1 MAEEKKYTLWNGND
15 WATNHIWSEDKLRLA
30 DLSNDAQ
37 ILTDFITGNPDGEK
51 QRAAKNFEHMMGIS
65 GYSPKEVVFNTATN
79 VAPDVVSGALFSGLK
94 ALYKGGKATRKGIR
108 SIVDKA
114 KNNAIKKNTFKT
126 NKSILEALEQGRKVD
141 KKFFQ
146 NNEAIK
152 NLNETLGDEG
162 AYDMIKH
169 SVTSNIEN
177 TAPDDTNK
185 IIKYNLGLRGKND
198 YADVLLEPFLK
209 EDDYLKNIT
218 HDNAKF
224 LLGNAGERT
233 IGAKGLDNTIEA
245 TDDIM
250 KNSDQTKR
258 FQDVVRANNDAFDR
272 NSERIK
278 KAYDAGKINYYKKWE
293 LDQLNKLNYYN
304 ASSSIINDTLVK
316 ESVIK
321 NPIKLFGKIPL
332 GKEKVKTTYI
342 NDFDMVR
349 PFGQMPEKSK
359 AKDFWKYIKYIEGGL
374 IDIGKAIKKPAIY
387 ETLKSVGKAVRT
399 GASKTA
405 DNIIL
410 PTLADI
416 VHADMDNPNRYNEA
430 DIMDTWE
437 LVKRDNE
444 AGLLKDRG
452 GKPLVIPENPSVR
465 EIIDFIKRR
474 TPEADKKRWYEEIQ
488 NNRLNRFK
496 KDLMSPEFISYYG
509 IDKMSDKE
517 LMDFLSENMDDEVIE
532 VLKNDYNLFVK
543 KPKEE
548 K

>member
-1 MAEEKKYTLWNGND
+1 MAEEKKYTFWNGND
-15 WATNHIWSEDKLRLA
+15 WATNHILSEDPIRA
-30 DLSNDAQ
+30 IDLSNGAQ
-37 ILTDFITGNPDGEK
+37 ILYDIITGNPDGEK

-65 GYSPKEVVFNTATN
+65 GYSPKEAAFNTATN
-79 VAPDVVSGALFSGLK
+79 VAPDVVFGGLLK
-94 ALYKGGKATRKGIR
+94 LIGKGVKSTGKGII
-108 SIVDKA
+108 SVVDKV
-114 KNNAIKKNTFKT
+114 KNNAIKKNTSKT
-126 NKSILEALEQGRKVD
+126 NKSILEALEQGGKVD

-152 NLNETLGDEG
+152 NINETLGDKG
-162 AYDMIKH
+162 GYDMIKDN
-169 SVTSNIEN
+169 VKATMKD
-177 TAPDDTNK
+177 TAPDNT

-224 LLGNAGERT
+224 LLGNAGERLDDT
-233 IGAKGLDNTIEA
+233 KGLNA
-245 TDDIM
+245 TVDVIDDIM
-250 KNSDQTKR
+250 KDSDQTKK
-258 FQDVVRANNDAFDR
+258 FQDVVRTNNDAFAR
-272 NSERIK
+272 NSKRVED
-278 KAYDAGKINYYKKWE
+278 AYKSGKINLHKKWE

-304 ASSSIINDTLVK
+304 ASSRIINDTLIK

-349 PFGQMPEKSK
+349 PFRHMPKGSK
-359 AKDFWKYIKYIEGGL
+359 AKNFWAYLDLVKEVGKAAKKPIKYEVFKS
-374 IDIGKAIKKPAIY
+374 IGKAA
-387 ETLKSVGKAVRT
+387 RT
-399 GASKTA
+399 GLSKTA

-410 PTLADI
+410 PILADI

-437 LVKRDNE
+437 LVKRDND

-452 GKPLVIPENPSVR
+452 GKPLVIPENPTVR

-496 KDLMSPEFISYYG
+496 NDLMSPEFISYYG
-509 IDKMSDKE
+509 IDKMSNKE
-517 LMDFLSENMDDEVIE
+517 LMDFLSDNMDDEVIDI
-532 VLKNDYNLFVK
+532 LKNKYNLFVK
-543 KPKEE
+543 PSEE

>member
-1 MAEEKKYTLWNGND
+1 MAEEKKYTFWNGND
-15 WATNHIWSEDKLRLA
+15 WATNHVLSEDPLRA
-30 DLSNDAQ
+30 IDLSNDTQ
-37 ILTDFITGNPDGEK
+37 LLSDFIAGNPDGEK

-65 GYSPKEVVFNTATN
+65 GYSPKEAVFNTATN
-79 VAPDVVSGALFSGLK
+79 VAPDVVFGGLLK
-94 ALYKGGKATRKGIR
+94 LLVKGGKATGKGVR

-114 KNNAIKKNTFKT
+114 KNNAIKKNTSKT
-126 NKSILEALEQGRKVD
+126 SKSILEVLEQGGKVD

-152 NLNETLGDEG
+152 NINKTLGDESG
-162 AYDMIKH
+162 YNMIKD
-169 SVTSNIEN
+169 SVIANMGD
-177 TAPDDTNK
+177 TAPDDK

-224 LLGNAGERT
+224 LLGNAGERLDDT
-233 IGAKGLDNTIEA
+233 KGLTDTIDVI
-245 TDDIM
+245 DDIM
-250 KNSDQTKR
+250 ENSDQTKT
-258 FQDVVRANNDAFDR
+258 FQDVVRANNDAFAR
-272 NSERIK
+272 NSKRVED
-278 KAYDAGKINYYKKWE
+278 AYKSGKIGFHKKWE

-304 ASSSIINDTLVK
+304 ASSRIINDTLIK

-349 PFGQMPEKSK
+349 PFRHMPKGSK
-359 AKDFWKYIKYIEGGL
+359 AKDFWAYLDLAKEV
-374 IDIGKAIKKPAIY
+374 GKAAKKPAKY
-387 ETLKSVGKAVRT
+387 EVLKSVGKLART
-399 GASKTA
+399 GISKAA

-437 LVKRDNE
+437 LVKRDND

-452 GKPLVIPENPSVR
+452 GKPLVIPENPTIR

-488 NNRLNRFK
+488 NNRLKEFLDPQFM
-496 KDLMSPEFISYYG
+496 KDYG
-509 IDKMSDKE
+509 LDKMSAKE
-517 LMDFLSENMDDEVIE
+517 IMDFLSTSPLVDDEDREI
-532 VLKNDYNLFVK
+532 LKDYGIFIT
-543 KPKEE
+543 KPKKEE

>member
-1 MAEEKKYTLWNGND
+1 MAEEKKYTFWNGND
-15 WATNHIWSEDKLRLA
+15 WATNHILSEDPLRA
-30 DLSNDAQ
+30 IDLSNDTQ
-37 ILTDFITGNPDGEK
+37 ILSDFITGNPDGEK

-65 GYSPKEVVFNTATN
+65 GYSPKEVAFNTATN
-79 VAPDVVSGALFSGLK
+79 VAPDLVLGGLLK
-94 ALYKGGKATRKGIR
+94 LLIKGGKSTRKGIR

-114 KNNAIKKNTFKT
+114 KNNAIKKNTSKA
-126 NKSILEALEQGRKVD
+126 NKSILEALEQGGKVD
-141 KKFFQ
+141 KKYFQ

-152 NLNETLGDEG
+152 NINKTLGDESG
-162 AYDMIKH
+162 YNMIKD
-169 SVTSNIEN
+169 SVIANMED
-177 TAPDDTNK
+177 TAPDDT

-224 LLGNAGERT
+224 LLGNAGERLDDT
-233 IGAKGLDNTIEA
+233 KGLIDTIEA

-250 KNSDQTKR
+250 KNSDQTKT
-258 FQDVVRANNDAFDR
+258 FQDVVRANNDAFAR
-272 NSERIK
+272 NSKRVED
-278 KAYDAGKINYYKKWE
+278 AYKSGKIGLHKKWE

-304 ASSSIINDTLVK
+304 ASSRIINDTLIK

-349 PFGQMPEKSK
+349 PFRHMPKGSK
-359 AKDFWKYIKYIEGGL
+359 AKDFWAYLDLAKEVV
-374 IDIGKAIKKPAIY
+374 KAAKKPTIY
-387 ETLKSVGKAVRT
+387 EAIKSVGKAART
-399 GASKTA
+399 GISKTT

-437 LVKRDNE
+437 LVKRDND

-496 KDLMSPEFISYYG
+496 NDLMSPEFISYYG

-517 LMDFLSENMDDEVIE
+517 LMDFLSDNMDDEVLDI
-532 VLKNDYNLFVK
+532 LKNNYNLFLK
-543 KPKEE
+543 KPSEE

>member
-30 DLSNDAQ
+30 DPSNDVQ

-65 GYSPKEVVFNTATN
+65 GYSPKEVAFNTLTN
-79 VAPDVVSGALFSGLK
+79 VTPDVVSGALFSGLK
-94 ALYKGGKATRKGIR
+94 ALYKGGKVTKKGIG
-108 SIVDKA
+108 SVVDKI
-114 KNNAIKKNTFKT
+114 KNNAIKKNTSKT
-126 NKSILEALEQGRKVD
+126 NKSILEALEQGGKVD
-141 KKFFQ
+141 KKYFQ

-152 NLNETLGDEG
+152 NLNKTLGDEG

-169 SVTSNIEN
+169 RVADEIEN
-177 TAPDDTNK
+177 IAPDDTNK
-185 IIKYNLGLRGKND
+185 IIKNNLGLRGKND

-209 EDDYLKNIT
+209 EDDYLENIT

-224 LLGNAGERT
+224 LLGNAGERFSD
-233 IGAKGLDNTIEA
+233 IKGLNNTIKV

-250 KNSDQTKR
+250 KNSDQTKI
-258 FQDVVRANNDAFDR
+258 FQDVVRTNNDAFAR

-342 NDFDMVR
+342 NDFGMVR
-349 PFGQMPEKSK
+349 PFDQMPEKSK
-359 AKDFWKYIKYIEGGL
+359 AKDFWKYIEGGL
-374 IDIGKAIKKPAIY
+374 IDTGKAIKKPAVY
-387 ETLKSVGKAVRT
+387 EAIKSVGKLART
-399 GASKTA
+399 GLSKTA

-452 GKPLVIPENPSVR
+452 GKPLVIPENPTIR

-488 NNRLNRFK
+488 NNRLKEVLDPQFI
-496 KDLMSPEFISYYG
+496 KDYG
-509 IDKMSDKE
+509 LDKMSAKE
-517 LMDFLSENMDDEVIE
+517 IIDFLSTSPLVDDEDRE
-532 VLKNDYNLFVK
+532 VLKDYGIFITK
-543 KPKEE
+543 SKKEE

>member
-30 DLSNDAQ
+30 DLSNDTQ
-37 ILTDFITGNPDGEK
+37 ILTDFINGNPDGEK

-79 VAPDVVSGALFSGLK
+79 VAPDLVLGGLGK
-94 ALYKGGKATRKGIR
+94 LLIKGGKATGKGVV
-108 SIVDKA
+108 SVVDKI
-114 KNNAIKKNTFKT
+114 KNNAIKKNTSKT
-126 NKSILEALEQGRKVD
+126 NKSILEALEQGGKVD

-152 NLNETLGDEG
+152 NLNETLGDKG
-162 AYDMIKH
+162 GYDIIKDRVI
-169 SVTSNIEN
+169 STMED
-177 TAPDDTNK
+177 TAPDDK

-209 EDDYLKNIT
+209 EDDYLENIT

-224 LLGNAGERT
+224 LLGNAGERLSD
-233 IGAKGLDNTIEA
+233 AKGLNNTIEI

-250 KNSDQTKR
+250 KNSDQTKI
-258 FQDVVRANNDAFDR
+258 FQDVVRANNDAFAR
-272 NSERIK
+272 NSKRVED
-278 KAYDAGKINYYKKWE
+278 AYKSGKIGLHKKWE

-304 ASSSIINDTLVK
+304 ASSRIINDTLIK
-316 ESVIK
+316 ESIVK

-332 GKEKVKTTYI
+332 GKEKEKITYI

-349 PFGQMPEKSK
+349 PFRHMPKGSK
-359 AKDFWKYIKYIEGGL
+359 AKDFWAYLDLAKEV
-374 IDIGKAIKKPAIY
+374 GKAAKKPTKY
-387 ETLKSVGKAVRT
+387 ETLKSVGKLVRE

-437 LVKRDNE
+437 LVKRDND

-517 LMDFLSENMDDEVIE
+517 LMDFLSENMDDEVLE

>member
-1 MAEEKKYTLWNGND
+1 MSEEKKYTFWNGND
-15 WATNHIWSEDKLRLA
+15 WATNNILSEDPIRLT

-37 ILTDFITGNPDGEK
+37 ILTDLITGNPDGEK

-65 GYSPKEVVFNTATN
+65 GYTPKEAVFNTATN
-79 VAPDVVSGALFSGLK
+79 VAPDIVLGGLLK
-94 ALYKGGKATRKGIR
+94 IIGKGGKATGKGIR
-108 SIVDKA
+108 SVIDKV
-114 KNNAIKKNTFKT
+114 KTNAVKKNTYKT
-126 NKSILEALEQGRKVD
+126 NKSILEALEQGGKVD
-141 KKFFQ
+141 KKFLQ

-152 NLNETLGDEG
+152 NFNETLGDEG
-162 AYDMIKH
+162 GYNMIKH
-169 SVTSNIEN
+169 RLVMANEY
-177 TAPDDTNK
+177 TAPDDT

-224 LLGNAGERT
+224 LLGNAGERLSDD
-233 IGAKGLDNTIEA
+233 KGLDNTIDVI
-245 TDDIM
+245 DDIM
-250 KNSDQTKR
+250 KDSDQTKT
-258 FQDVVRANNDAFDR
+258 FQDVVRTNNDAFAR
-272 NSERIK
+272 NSKRVED
-278 KAYDAGKINYYKKWE
+278 AYKSGKIDFYKKWE
-293 LDQLNKLNYYN
+293 LDQLNKVNYYN
-304 ASSSIINDTLVK
+304 ASSRIINDTLIK

-349 PFGQMPEKSK
+349 PFRHMPKGSK
-359 AKDFWKYIKYIEGGL
+359 AKDFWAYLDLAKEV
-374 IDIGKAIKKPAIY
+374 GKAAKKPTFY
-387 ETLKSVGKAVRT
+387 EALKSVGKAART
-399 GASKTA
+399 GISKTT

-437 LVKRDNE
+437 LVKRDND

-488 NNRLNRFK
+488 SNRLNRFK
-496 KDLMSPEFISYYG
+496 NDLMSPEFIKYYG
-509 IDKMSDKE
+509 IDKMSNKE
-517 LMDFLSENMDDEVIE
+517 LMDFLSDNMDDEVIDI
-532 VLKNDYNLFVK
+532 LKNNYNLFVK
-543 KPKEE
+543 PSEE

>member
-30 DLSNDAQ
+30 DPSNDVQ
-37 ILTDFITGNPDGEK
+37 ILTDFINGNPDGEK

-65 GYSPKEVVFNTATN
+65 GYSPKEVAFNTLTN
-79 VAPDVVSGALFSGLK
+79 VTPDIAFGGLLK
-94 ALYKGGKATRKGIR
+94 LIWKGGKATGKGIR
-108 SIVDKA
+108 SVVDKV
-114 KNNAIKKNTFKT
+114 KNNAVKKNTSKT
-126 NKSILEALEQGRKVD
+126 NKSILEALEQGGKVD
-141 KKFFQ
+141 KKYFQ

-152 NLNETLGDEG
+152 NINETLGDEG
-162 AYDMIKH
+162 AYNMIKDRVI
-169 SVTSNIEN
+169 STMED

-209 EDDYLKNIT
+209 EDDYLENIT

-224 LLGNAGERT
+224 LLGNAGERS
-233 IGAKGLDNTIEA
+233 IGAKGLNNTIKV

-250 KNSDQTKR
+250 KNSDQTKI
-258 FQDVVRANNDAFDR
+258 FQDVVRANNDAFAR
-272 NSERIK
+272 NSKRIEDVYK
-278 KAYDAGKINYYKKWE
+278 SGKIGLRKKWE

-304 ASSSIINDTLVK
+304 ASSSIINDTLIK

-332 GKEKVKTTYI
+332 RKEKVKTTYI
-342 NDFDMVR
+342 NDFGMVR
-349 PFGQMPEKSK
+349 PFKHMPKGSK
-359 AKDFWKYIKYIEGGL
+359 AKDFWAYLDLVKEV
-374 IDIGKAIKKPAIY
+374 GKAAKKPAIY
-387 ETLKSVGKAVRT
+387 ETIKSVGKAART
-399 GASKTA
+399 GISKTA

-452 GKPLVIPENPSVR
+452 GKPLVIPENPTTR

-488 NNRLNRFK
+488 NNRLKEVLDPQFI
-496 KDLMSPEFISYYG
+496 KDYG
-509 IDKMSDKE
+509 LDKMSAKE
-517 LMDFLSENMDDEVIE
+517 IIDFLSTSPLVDDEDRE
-532 VLKNDYNLFVK
+532 VLKDYGIFIAK
-543 KPKEE
+543 SKKEE

>member
-1 MAEEKKYTLWNGND
+1 MAEEKKYTFWNGND
-15 WATNHIWSEDKLRLA
+15 WATNHILSEDPLRA
-30 DLSNDAQ
+30 IDLSNDTQ
-37 ILTDFITGNPDGEK
+37 ILSDFITGNPDGEK

-65 GYSPKEVVFNTATN
+65 GYSPKEVAFNTATN
-79 VAPDVVSGALFSGLK
+79 VAPDVVFGGLLK
-94 ALYKGGKATRKGIR
+94 LLIKGGKSTGKGIR

-114 KNNAIKKNTFKT
+114 KNNAIKKKTFKT
-126 NKSILEALEQGRKVD
+126 KKSILEALEQGEKVD
-141 KKFFQ
+141 KKYFQ

-152 NLNETLGDEG
+152 NINKTLGDEG
-162 AYDMIKH
+162 GYNMIKD
-169 SVTSNIEN
+169 SVKADIEN
-177 TAPDDTNK
+177 IAPDNTNK

-224 LLGNAGERT
+224 LLGNAGERFDDT
-233 IGAKGLDNTIEA
+233 KGLSDTIDVI
-245 TDDIM
+245 DDIM
-250 KNSDQTKR
+250 KDSDQTKT
-258 FQDVVRANNDAFDR
+258 FQDVVRANNDAFAR
-272 NSERIK
+272 NSKRVED
-278 KAYDAGKINYYKKWE
+278 AYKSGKISIRKKWE

-304 ASSSIINDTLVK
+304 ASSRIINDTLIK

-349 PFGQMPEKSK
+349 PFRHMPNGSK
-359 AKDFWKYIKYIEGGL
+359 AKNFWAYLDLAKEVVKAAKKPTVYEAIKS
-374 IDIGKAIKKPAIY
+374 IGKAA
-387 ETLKSVGKAVRT
+387 RT
-399 GASKTA
+399 GISKTT

-437 LVKRDNE
+437 LVKRDND

-488 NNRLNRFK
+488 NNRLKEVLDPQFM
-496 KDLMSPEFISYYG
+496 KDYG
-509 IDKMSDKE
+509 LDKMSAKE
-517 LMDFLSENMDDEVIE
+517 IMDFLSTSPLVDDEDREI
-532 VLKNDYNLFVK
+532 LKDHGIFIT
-543 KPKEE
+543 KPKKEE

>member
-1 MAEEKKYTLWNGND
+1 MAEEKKYTFWNGND
-15 WATNHIWSEDKLRLA
+15 WATNHILSEDPIRA
-30 DLSNDAQ
+30 IDLSNDAQ
-37 ILTDFITGNPDGEK
+37 VLSDIIAGNPDGEK

-65 GYSPKEVVFNTATN
+65 GYSPKEVAFNTATN
-79 VAPDVVSGALFSGLK
+79 VAPDLVFGGLLK
-94 ALYKGGKATRKGIR
+94 IIGKGGKATKKGIG
-108 SIVDKA
+108 SIIDKA
-114 KNNAIKKNTFKT
+114 KNNAIKKNTYKT
-126 NKSILEALEQGRKVD
+126 NKSILEALEQGGKVD

-152 NLNETLGDEG
+152 NINETLGDKSG
-162 AYDMIKH
+162 YDMIKDN
-169 SVTSNIEN
+169 VMATMED
-177 TAPDDTNK
+177 TAPDNT

-224 LLGNAGERT
+224 LLGNAGERFSDT
-233 IGAKGLDNTIEA
+233 KGLNA
-245 TDDIM
+245 TVDVIDDIM
-250 KNSDQTKR
+250 ENSDQTKR
-258 FQDVVRANNDAFDR
+258 FQDVVRTNNDAFAR
-272 NSERIK
+272 NSKRVED
-278 KAYDAGKINYYKKWE
+278 AYKSGKIDIRKKWE

-304 ASSSIINDTLVK
+304 ASSRIINDTLIK
-316 ESVIK
+316 ESVVK

-342 NDFDMVR
+342 NDFNMVR
-349 PFGQMPEKSK
+349 PFKHMPKGSK
-359 AKDFWKYIKYIEGGL
+359 AKDFWAYLDLVKEV
-374 IDIGKAIKKPAIY
+374 GKAIKKPAIY
-387 ETLKSVGKAVRT
+387 ETIKSIGKAART
-399 GASKTA
+399 GLSKTA
-405 DNIIL
+405 DNVIL

-437 LVKRDNE
+437 LVKRDND

-517 LMDFLSENMDDEVIE
+517 LMDFLSENMDDEVLE

>member
-1 MAEEKKYTLWNGND
+1 MAEEKKYTFWNGND
-15 WATNHIWSEDKLRLA
+15 WATNHILSEDPLRA
-30 DLSNDAQ
+30 IDLSNDTQ
-37 ILTDFITGNPDGEK
+37 ILSDFITGNPDGEK

-65 GYSPKEVVFNTATN
+65 GYSPKEVAFNTATN
-79 VAPDVVSGALFSGLK
+79 VAPDVVFGGLLK
-94 ALYKGGKATRKGIR
+94 LLIKGGKSTGKGIR

-114 KNNAIKKNTFKT
+114 KNNAIKKKTFKT
-126 NKSILEALEQGRKVD
+126 KKSILEALEQGEKVD
-141 KKFFQ
+141 KKYFQ

-152 NLNETLGDEG
+152 NINKTLGDEG
-162 AYDMIKH
+162 GYNMIKD
-169 SVTSNIEN
+169 SVKADIEN
-177 TAPDDTNK
+177 IAPDNTNK

-224 LLGNAGERT
+224 LLGNAGERLDET
-233 IGAKGLDNTIEA
+233 KGLSDTIDVI
-245 TDDIM
+245 DDIM
-250 KNSDQTKR
+250 KDSDQTKI
-258 FQDVVRANNDAFDR
+258 FQDVVRANNDAFAR
-272 NSERIK
+272 NSKRVED
-278 KAYDAGKINYYKKWE
+278 AYKSGKISIRKKWE
-293 LDQLNKLNYYN
+293 LDQLNKINYYN
-304 ASSSIINDTLVK
+304 SSSRIINDTLIK

-349 PFGQMPEKSK
+349 PFRHMPNGSK
-359 AKDFWKYIKYIEGGL
+359 AKNFWAYLDLAKEVVKAAKKPTVYEAIKS
-374 IDIGKAIKKPAIY
+374 IGKAA
-387 ETLKSVGKAVRT
+387 RT
-399 GASKTA
+399 GISKTT

-437 LVKRDNE
+437 LVKRDND

-488 NNRLNRFK
+488 NNRLKEVLDPQFM
-496 KDLMSPEFISYYG
+496 KDYG
-509 IDKMSDKE
+509 LDKMSAKE
-517 LMDFLSENMDDEVIE
+517 IMDFLSTSPLVDDEDREI
-532 VLKNDYNLFVK
+532 LKDHGIFIT
-543 KPKEE
+543 KPKKEE

>member
-1 MAEEKKYTLWNGND
+1 MAEEKKYTFWNGND
-15 WATNHIWSEDKLRLA
+15 WATNHVLSEDPLRA
-30 DLSNDAQ
+30 IDLSNDTQ
-37 ILTDFITGNPDGEK
+37 ILSDFITGNPDGEK

-79 VAPDVVSGALFSGLK
+79 VAPDLVLGGLGK
-94 ALYKGGKATRKGIR
+94 LLIKGGKSTRKGIR
-108 SIVDKA
+108 SVIDKV
-114 KNNAIKKNTFKT
+114 KNNAIKKKTSKT
-126 NKSILEALEQGRKVD
+126 NKSILEALEQGGKVD
-141 KKFFQ
+141 KKYFQ

-152 NLNETLGDEG
+152 NINKTLGDEG
-162 AYDMIKH
+162 GYNMIKD
-169 SVTSNIEN
+169 SVITKLGD
-177 TAPDDTNK
+177 TAEDDT

-224 LLGNAGERT
+224 LLGNAGERLDDT
-233 IGAKGLDNTIEA
+233 KGLKA
-245 TDDIM
+245 TVDAIDDIM
-250 KNSDQTKR
+250 ENSDQTKT
-258 FQDVVRANNDAFDR
+258 FQDVVRANNDAFAR
-272 NSERIK
+272 NSKRVED
-278 KAYDAGKINYYKKWE
+278 AYKSGKIDLRKKWE
-293 LDQLNKLNYYN
+293 LGQLNKLNYYN
-304 ASSSIINDTLVK
+304 ASSRIINDTLIK

-349 PFGQMPEKSK
+349 PFRHMPKGSK
-359 AKDFWKYIKYIEGGL
+359 AKDFWAYLDLVKEV
-374 IDIGKAIKKPAIY
+374 GKAAKKPTIY
-387 ETLKSVGKAVRT
+387 EAIKSIGKAVRT

-437 LVKRDNE
+437 LVKRDND

-496 KDLMSPEFISYYG
+496 NDLMSPEFISYYG

-517 LMDFLSENMDDEVIE
+517 LMDFLSDNMDDEVLDI
-532 VLKNDYNLFVK
+532 LKNNYNLFLK
-543 KPKEE
+543 KPSEE

>member
-1 MAEEKKYTLWNGND
+1 MAEEKKYTFWNGND
-15 WATNHIWSEDKLRLA
+15 WATNHILSEDPIRA
-30 DLSNDAQ
+30 IDLSNDTQ
-37 ILTDFITGNPDGEK
+37 LLTDLIAGNPDGEK

-65 GYSPKEVVFNTATN
+65 GYTPKEAVFNTATN
-79 VAPDVVSGALFSGLK
+79 VAPDLAFGGLLK
-94 ALYKGGKATRKGIR
+94 LIGKGGKATGKGIR
-108 SIVDKA
+108 SVVDKI
-114 KNNAIKKNTFKT
+114 KNNAIKKNTSKT
-126 NKSILEALEQGRKVD
+126 NKSILEAFEQGKKVD

-152 NLNETLGDEG
+152 NINETLGDEG
-162 AYDMIKH
+162 GYNMIKD
-169 SVTSNIEN
+169 SVISNMED
-177 TAPDDTNK
+177 TAPDNT
-185 IIKYNLGLRGKND
+185 IIKYNLGIRGKND

-224 LLGNAGERT
+224 LLGNAGERADGT
-233 IGAKGLDNTIEA
+233 KGLIDTVEVI
-245 TDDIM
+245 DDIM
-250 KNSDQTKR
+250 ENSDQTKR
-258 FQDVVRANNDAFDR
+258 FQDVIRTNNDAFAR
-272 NSERIK
+272 NSKRVED
-278 KAYDAGKINYYKKWE
+278 AYKSGKIDLHKKWE

-304 ASSSIINDTLVK
+304 ASSRIINDTLIK
-316 ESVIK
+316 ESEIK
-321 NPIKLFGKIPL
+321 EPFKLFGKIPL

-349 PFGQMPEKSK
+349 PFRHMPKGSK
-359 AKDFWKYIKYIEGGL
+359 AKDFWAYLDLAKEVGKVAKKPTKYEILKS
-374 IDIGKAIKKPAIY
+374 IGKAA
-387 ETLKSVGKAVRT
+387 RT
-399 GASKTA
+399 GLSKTA

-437 LVKRDNE
+437 LVKRDND

-452 GKPLVIPENPSVR
+452 GKPLVIPENPTTR

-488 NNRLNRFK
+488 NNRLKEVLDPQFM
-496 KDLMSPEFISYYG
+496 KDYG
-509 IDKMSDKE
+509 LDKMSAKE
-517 LMDFLSENMDDEVIE
+517 IMDFLSTSPLVDDEDRE
-532 VLKNDYNLFVK
+532 VLKDHGLFITK
-543 KPKEE
+543 SKKEE

>member
-1 MAEEKKYTLWNGND
+1 MSEEKKYTFWNGND
-15 WATNHIWSEDKLRLA
+15 WATNNILSEDPIRLT

-37 ILTDFITGNPDGEK
+37 ILTDLITGNPDGEK

-65 GYSPKEVVFNTATN
+65 GYTPKEAVFNTATN
-79 VAPDVVSGALFSGLK
+79 VAPDIVLGGLLK
-94 ALYKGGKATRKGIR
+94 IIGKGGKATGKGIR
-108 SIVDKA
+108 SVIDKV
-114 KNNAIKKNTFKT
+114 KTNAVKKNTYKT
-126 NKSILEALEQGRKVD
+126 NKSILEALEQGGKVD
-141 KKFFQ
+141 KKFLQ

-152 NLNETLGDEG
+152 NINKTLGDEG
-162 AYDMIKH
+162 GYNMIKD
-169 SVTSNIEN
+169 SLRVNVEDI
-177 TAPDDTNK
+177 APDNT
-185 IIKYNLGLRGKND
+185 IIKHNRGLRGKND

-224 LLGNAGERT
+224 LLGNAGERLSDD
-233 IGAKGLDNTIEA
+233 KGLDNTIDVI
-245 TDDIM
+245 DDIM
-250 KNSDQTKR
+250 KDSDQTKT
-258 FQDVVRANNDAFDR
+258 FQDVVRTNNDAFAR
-272 NSERIK
+272 NSKRVED
-278 KAYDAGKINYYKKWE
+278 AYKSGKIDFYKKWE
-293 LDQLNKLNYYN
+293 LDQLNKVNYYN
-304 ASSSIINDTLVK
+304 ASSRIINDTLIK

-349 PFGQMPEKSK
+349 PFRHMPKGSK
-359 AKDFWKYIKYIEGGL
+359 AKDFWAYLDLAKEV
-374 IDIGKAIKKPAIY
+374 GKAAKKPTFY
-387 ETLKSVGKAVRT
+387 EALKSVGKAART
-399 GASKTA
+399 GISKTT

-437 LVKRDNE
+437 LVKRDND

-488 NNRLNRFK
+488 SNRLNRFK
-496 KDLMSPEFISYYG
+496 NDLMSPEFIKYYG
-509 IDKMSDKE
+509 IDKMSNKE
-517 LMDFLSENMDDEVIE
+517 LMDFLSDNMDDEVIDI
-532 VLKNDYNLFVK
+532 LKNNYNLFVK
-543 KPKEE
+543 PSEE

>member
-1 MAEEKKYTLWNGND
+1 MSEEKKYTFWNGND
-15 WATNHIWSEDKLRLA
+15 WATNNILSEDPIRLT

-37 ILTDFITGNPDGEK
+37 ILTDLITGNPDGEK

-65 GYSPKEVVFNTATN
+65 GYTPKEAVFNTATN
-79 VAPDVVSGALFSGLK
+79 VAPDIVLGGLLK
-94 ALYKGGKATRKGIR
+94 IIGKGGKATGKGIR
-108 SIVDKA
+108 SVIDKV
-114 KNNAIKKNTFKT
+114 KTNAVKKNTSKT
-126 NKSILEALEQGRKVD
+126 NKSILEALEQGGKVD
-141 KKFFQ
+141 KKFLQ

-152 NLNETLGDEG
+152 NFNKTLGDEG
-162 AYDMIKH
+162 GYNMIKH
-169 SVTSNIEN
+169 RLVMVNEN
-177 TAPDDTNK
+177 TAPDNT

-224 LLGNAGERT
+224 LLGNAGERLSDD
-233 IGAKGLDNTIEA
+233 KGLDNTIDVI
-245 TDDIM
+245 DDIM
-250 KNSDQTKR
+250 KDSDQTKT
-258 FQDVVRANNDAFDR
+258 FQDVVRTNNDAFAR
-272 NSERIK
+272 NSKRVED
-278 KAYDAGKINYYKKWE
+278 AYKSGKIDFYKKWE
-293 LDQLNKLNYYN
+293 LDQLNKVNYYN
-304 ASSSIINDTLVK
+304 ASSRIINDTLIK

-349 PFGQMPEKSK
+349 PFRHMPKGSK
-359 AKDFWKYIKYIEGGL
+359 AKDFWAYLDLAKEV
-374 IDIGKAIKKPAIY
+374 GKAAKKPTFY
-387 ETLKSVGKAVRT
+387 EALKSVGKAART
-399 GASKTA
+399 GISKTT

-437 LVKRDNE
+437 LVKRDND

-488 NNRLNRFK
+488 SNRLNRFK
-496 KDLMSPEFISYYG
+496 NDLMSPEFIKYYG
-509 IDKMSDKE
+509 IDKMSNKE
-517 LMDFLSENMDDEVIE
+517 LMDFLSDNMDDEVIDI
-532 VLKNDYNLFVK
+532 LKNNYNLFVK
-543 KPKEE
+543 PSEE

>member
-15 WATNHIWSEDKLRLA
+15 WATNDILSEDKLRLA

-37 ILTDFITGNPDGEK
+37 ILSDFITGNPDGEK

-65 GYSPKEVVFNTATN
+65 GYTPKEVVFNTATN
-79 VAPDVVSGALFSGLK
+79 VAPDLVLGGLGK
-94 ALYKGGKATRKGIR
+94 LLIKGGKATGKGIR
-108 SIVDKA
+108 SVVDKI
-114 KNNAIKKNTFKT
+114 KNNAIKKNTSKT
-126 NKSILEALEQGRKVD
+126 NKSILEALERGGKVD
-141 KKFFQ
+141 KKYFQ

-152 NLNETLGDEG
+152 NINETLGDKG
-162 AYDMIKH
+162 GYNMIKD
-169 SVTSNIEN
+169 SVIAKIED
-177 TAPDDTNK
+177 TAPDNT

-209 EDDYLKNIT
+209 EDDYLENIT

-224 LLGNAGERT
+224 LLGNAGERLDDT
-233 IGAKGLDNTIEA
+233 KGLNA
-245 TDDIM
+245 TVDVIDDIIE
-250 KNSDQTKR
+250 NSDQTKI
-258 FQDVVRANNDAFDR
+258 FQDVVRANNDAFAR
-272 NSERIK
+272 NSKRVED
-278 KAYDAGKINYYKKWE
+278 AYKSGKIGLHKKWE

-304 ASSSIINDTLVK
+304 ASSRIINDTLIK

-349 PFGQMPEKSK
+349 PFRHMPKGSK
-359 AKDFWKYIKYIEGGL
+359 AKDFWAYLDLAKEV
-374 IDIGKAIKKPAIY
+374 GKAAKKPTIY
-387 ETLKSVGKAVRT
+387 EALKSVGKLART

-437 LVKRDNE
+437 LVKRDND

-452 GKPLVIPENPSVR
+452 GKTLVIPENPTVR

-517 LMDFLSENMDDEVIE
+517 LMDFLSENMDDEVIDI
-532 VLKNDYNLFVK
+532 LKNNYNLFL
-543 KPKEE
+543 KPSEE

>member
-1 MAEEKKYTLWNGND
+1 MTEEKKYTFWNGND
-15 WATNHIWSEDKLRLA
+15 WATNNLSEDPIRA
-30 DLSNDAQ
+30 IDLSNDAQ
-37 ILTDFITGNPDGEK
+37 LLSDIIAGNPDGEK

-65 GYSPKEVVFNTATN
+65 GYSPKEAVFNTATN
-79 VAPDVVSGALFSGLK
+79 VAPDIVLGGLLK
-94 ALYKGGKATRKGIR
+94 IIGKGVKSTGKGII
-108 SIVDKA
+108 SVMDKI
-114 KNNAIKKNTFKT
+114 KNNAIKKNTSKT
-126 NKSILEALEQGRKVD
+126 NKSILEALEQGGKVD

-152 NLNETLGDEG
+152 NINETLGDEG

-169 SVTSNIEN
+169 RVADKVGD
-177 TAPDDTNK
+177 TAPDDT

-224 LLGNAGERT
+224 LLGNAGERLDDT
-233 IGAKGLDNTIEA
+233 KGLNA
-245 TDDIM
+245 TVDVIDDIM
-250 KNSDQTKR
+250 ENSDQTKR
-258 FQDVVRANNDAFDR
+258 FQDVVRSNNDAFAR
-272 NSERIK
+272 NSKRVED
-278 KAYDAGKINYYKKWE
+278 AYKSGKIDIHKKWE

-304 ASSSIINDTLVK
+304 ASSRIINDTLIK
-316 ESVIK
+316 ESVVK

-349 PFGQMPEKSK
+349 PFKHMPKGSK
-359 AKDFWKYIKYIEGGL
+359 AKDFWAYLDLVKEV
-374 IDIGKAIKKPAIY
+374 GKAAKKPAIY
-387 ETLKSVGKAVRT
+387 ETIKSIGKAART
-399 GASKTA
+399 GLSKTA
-405 DNIIL
+405 DNVIL

-437 LVKRDNE
+437 LVKRDND

-517 LMDFLSENMDDEVIE
+517 LMDFLSENMDDEVIDI
-532 VLKNDYNLFVK
+532 LKNDYNLFVK

>member
-1 MAEEKKYTLWNGND
+1 MSEEKKYTFWNGND
-15 WATNHIWSEDKLRLA
+15 WATNNILSEDPIRLT

-37 ILTDFITGNPDGEK
+37 ILTDLITGNPDGEK

-65 GYSPKEVVFNTATN
+65 GYTPKEAVFNTATN
-79 VAPDVVSGALFSGLK
+79 VAPDIVLGGLLK
-94 ALYKGGKATRKGIR
+94 IIGKGGKATGKGIR
-108 SIVDKA
+108 SVIDKV
-114 KNNAIKKNTFKT
+114 KTNAVKKNTSKT
-126 NKSILEALEQGRKVD
+126 NKSILEALEQGGKVD
-141 KKFFQ
+141 KKFLQ

-152 NLNETLGDEG
+152 NINKTLGDEG
-162 AYDMIKH
+162 GYDMIKDSL
-169 SVTSNIEN
+169 SVNVEDI
-177 TAPDDTNK
+177 APDNT

-224 LLGNAGERT
+224 LLGNAGERLSDD
-233 IGAKGLDNTIEA
+233 KGLDNTIDVI
-245 TDDIM
+245 DDIM
-250 KNSDQTKR
+250 KDSDQTKT
-258 FQDVVRANNDAFDR
+258 FQDVVRTNNDAFAR
-272 NSERIK
+272 NSKRVED
-278 KAYDAGKINYYKKWE
+278 AYKSGKIDFYKKWE
-293 LDQLNKLNYYN
+293 LDQLNKVNYYN
-304 ASSSIINDTLVK
+304 ASSRIINDTLIK

-349 PFGQMPEKSK
+349 PFRHMPKGSK
-359 AKDFWKYIKYIEGGL
+359 AKDFWAYLDLAKEV
-374 IDIGKAIKKPAIY
+374 GKAAKKPTFY
-387 ETLKSVGKAVRT
+387 EALKSVGKAART
-399 GASKTA
+399 GISKTT

-430 DIMDTWE
+430 DIMDTWD
-437 LVKRDNE
+437 LGKRDND

-488 NNRLNRFK
+488 SNRLNRFK
-496 KDLMSPEFISYYG
+496 NDLMSPEFIKYYG
-509 IDKMSDKE
+509 IDKMSNKE
-517 LMDFLSENMDDEVIE
+517 LMDFLSDNMDDEVIE
-532 VLKNDYNLFVK
+532 ILKNNYNLFVK
-543 KPKEE
+543 PSEE

>member
-79 VAPDVVSGALFSGLK
+79 VAPDVVFGGLVK
-94 ALYKGGKATRKGIR
+94 TLWKGGKATGKGIR
-108 SIVDKA
+108 SIVDKI
-114 KNNAIKKNTFKT
+114 KNNAIKKNTSKT
-126 NKSILEALEQGRKVD
+126 NKSILEALEQGGKVD
-141 KKFFQ
+141 KKIFQ
-146 NNEAIK
+146 NNDAIK
-152 NLNETLGDEG
+152 NINETLGDKG
-162 AYDMIKH
+162 AYDIIKDR
-169 SVTSNIEN
+169 VKADVEDI
-177 TAPDDTNK
+177 APDNT
-185 IIKYNLGLRGKND
+185 IIKYDLGLRGKND

-224 LLGNAGERT
+224 LLGNAGERASDT
-233 IGAKGLDNTIEA
+233 KGLNNTIEVI
-245 TDDIM
+245 DDIM
-250 KNSDQTKR
+250 ENSDQTKM
-258 FQDVVRANNDAFDR
+258 FQDVIRTNNDAFAR
-272 NSERIK
+272 NSKRVED
-278 KAYDAGKINYYKKWE
+278 AYKSGKIGLHKKWE

-304 ASSSIINDTLVK
+304 ASSRIINDTLVK

-349 PFGQMPEKSK
+349 PFRHMPKGSK
-359 AKDFWKYIKYIEGGL
+359 AKDFWAYLDLAKEV
-374 IDIGKAIKKPAIY
+374 GKAAKKPTFY
-387 ETLKSVGKAVRT
+387 ETLKSIGKAVRT

-452 GKPLVIPENPSVR
+452 GKPLVIPENPTTR

-488 NNRLNRFK
+488 NNRLNKFK

-517 LMDFLSENMDDEVIE
+517 LMDFLSENMDDEVLE

>member
-1 MAEEKKYTLWNGND
+1 MAEEKKYTFWNGND
-15 WATNHIWSEDKLRLA
+15 WATNHVLSEDPIRVI

-37 ILTDFITGNPDGEK
+37 LLTDLITGNPDGEK

-65 GYSPKEVVFNTATN
+65 GYSPKEAAFNTLTN
-79 VAPDVVSGALFSGLK
+79 VTPDVVSGALFSGLK
-94 ALYKGGKATRKGIR
+94 ALYKGGKVTKKGIG
-108 SIVDKA
+108 SVVDKI
-114 KNNAIKKNTFKT
+114 KNNATKKNTYKT
-126 NKSILEALEQGRKVD
+126 NKSILEALEQGGKVD
-141 KKFFQ
+141 KKYFQ

-169 SVTSNIEN
+169 SVASNIEN

-233 IGAKGLDNTIEA
+233 IGAKGLDNTIEV

-293 LDQLNKLNYYN
+293 LEQLNKLNYYN

-359 AKDFWKYIKYIEGGL
+359 AKDFWKYIEGGL
-374 IDIGKAIKKPAIY
+374 IDTGKAIKKPTFY
-387 ETLKSVGKAVRT
+387 ETLKSIGKAART
-399 GASKTA
+399 GLSKTT
-405 DNIIL
+405 DNVIL

-437 LVKRDNE
+437 LVKRDND

-496 KDLMSPEFISYYG
+496 KDLMSPEFINYYG

-517 LMDFLSENMDDEVIE
+517 LMDFLSENMDDEVLE

>member
-1 MAEEKKYTLWNGND
+1 MSEEKKYTFWNGND
-15 WATNHIWSEDKLRLA
+15 WATNNILSEDPIRLT

-37 ILTDFITGNPDGEK
+37 ILTDLITGNPDGEK

-65 GYSPKEVVFNTATN
+65 GYTPKEAVFNTATN
-79 VAPDVVSGALFSGLK
+79 VAPDIVLGGLLK
-94 ALYKGGKATRKGIR
+94 IIGKGGKATGKGIR
-108 SIVDKA
+108 SVIDKV
-114 KNNAIKKNTFKT
+114 KTNAVKKNTYKT
-126 NKSILEALEQGRKVD
+126 NKSILEALEQGGKVD
-141 KKFFQ
+141 KKFLQ

-152 NLNETLGDEG
+152 NFNETLGDEG
-162 AYDMIKH
+162 GYNMIKH
-169 SVTSNIEN
+169 RLVMANEDI
-177 TAPDDTNK
+177 APDNT

-224 LLGNAGERT
+224 LLGNAGERLSD
-233 IGAKGLDNTIEA
+233 AKGLDNTIDVI
-245 TDDIM
+245 DDIM
-250 KNSDQTKR
+250 KDSDQTKT
-258 FQDVVRANNDAFDR
+258 FQDVVRTNNDAFAR
-272 NSERIK
+272 NSKRVED
-278 KAYDAGKINYYKKWE
+278 AYKSGKIDFYKKWE
-293 LDQLNKLNYYN
+293 LDQLNKVNYYN
-304 ASSSIINDTLVK
+304 ASSRIINDTLIK

-349 PFGQMPEKSK
+349 PFRHMPKGSK
-359 AKDFWKYIKYIEGGL
+359 AKDFWAYLDLAKEV
-374 IDIGKAIKKPAIY
+374 GKAAKKPTFY
-387 ETLKSVGKAVRT
+387 EALKSVGKAART
-399 GASKTA
+399 GISKTT

-437 LVKRDNE
+437 LVKRDND

-488 NNRLNRFK
+488 SNRLNRFK
-496 KDLMSPEFISYYG
+496 NDLMSPEFIKYYG
-509 IDKMSDKE
+509 IDKMSNKE
-517 LMDFLSENMDDEVIE
+517 LMDFLSDNMDDEVIDI
-532 VLKNDYNLFVK
+532 LKNNYNLFVK
-543 KPKEE
+543 PSEE

>member
-1 MAEEKKYTLWNGND
+1 MAEEKKYTFWNGND
-15 WATNHIWSEDKLRLA
+15 WATNHILSEDPLRA
-30 DLSNDAQ
+30 IDLSNDTQ
-37 ILTDFITGNPDGEK
+37 ILSDFITGNPDGEK

-65 GYSPKEVVFNTATN
+65 GYSPKEVAFNTATN
-79 VAPDVVSGALFSGLK
+79 VAPDLVLGGLGKILVKGVKSSG
-94 ALYKGGKATRKGIR
+94 KGIR
-108 SIVDKA
+108 SIVDKV
-114 KNNAIKKNTFKT
+114 KNNAIKKNTSKANKT
-126 NKSILEALEQGRKVD
+126 ILEALEQGGKVD
-141 KKFFQ
+141 KKYFQ

-152 NLNETLGDEG
+152 NINKTLGDESG
-162 AYDMIKH
+162 YNMIKD
-169 SVTSNIEN
+169 SVIANMED
-177 TAPDDTNK
+177 TAPDDT

-224 LLGNAGERT
+224 LLGNAGERLDDT
-233 IGAKGLDNTIEA
+233 KGLKDTVDVI
-245 TDDIM
+245 DDIM
-250 KNSDQTKR
+250 ENSDQTKT
-258 FQDVVRANNDAFDR
+258 FQDVVRANNDAFAR
-272 NSERIK
+272 NSKRVED
-278 KAYDAGKINYYKKWE
+278 AYKSGKIGFHKKWE

-304 ASSSIINDTLVK
+304 ASSRIINDTLIK

-349 PFGQMPEKSK
+349 PFRHMPKGSK
-359 AKDFWKYIKYIEGGL
+359 AKDFWAYLDLAKE
-374 IDIGKAIKKPAIY
+374 
-387 ETLKSVGKAVRT
+387 VGKAVKKPTIYEAIKSIGKTART
-399 GASKTA
+399 GISKTT

-437 LVKRDNE
+437 LVKRDND

-496 KDLMSPEFISYYG
+496 NDLMSPEFISYYG
-509 IDKMSDKE
+509 IDKMSNKE
-517 LMDFLSENMDDEVIE
+517 LMDFFTDNMDDEVIDI
-532 VLKNDYNLFVK
+532 LKNKYNLFVK
-543 KPKEE
+543 PSEE

>member
-1 MAEEKKYTLWNGND
+1 MAEEKKYTFWNGND
-15 WATNHIWSEDKLRLA
+15 WATNHILSEDPIRA
-30 DLSNDAQ
+30 IDLSNDAQ
-37 ILTDFITGNPDGEK
+37 LLSDLIAGNPDGEK

-65 GYSPKEVVFNTATN
+65 GYTPKEAAFNTATN
-79 VAPDVVSGALFSGLK
+79 VAPDVVFGGLGK
-94 ALYKGGKATRKGIR
+94 LIAKGGKATIKGIVNK
-108 SIVDKA
+108 IIDA
-114 KNNAIKKNTFKT
+114 KKIKKIKTSKT
-126 NKSILEALEQGRKVD
+126 NNEILNALEQGKKVD

-152 NLNETLGDEG
+152 NINETLGDKG
-162 AYDMIKH
+162 GYNMIKDN
-169 SVTSNIEN
+169 VMATMED
-177 TAPDDTNK
+177 TAPDNT

-224 LLGNAGERT
+224 LLGNAGERLDDT
-233 IGAKGLDNTIEA
+233 KGLNA
-245 TDDIM
+245 TVDVIDDIM
-250 KNSDQTKR
+250 ENSDQTKR
-258 FQDVVRANNDAFDR
+258 FQDVVRTNNDAFAR
-272 NSERIK
+272 NSKRVED
-278 KAYDAGKINYYKKWE
+278 AYKSGKIDLHKKWE

-304 ASSSIINDTLVK
+304 ASSRIINDTLIK

-349 PFGQMPEKSK
+349 PFRHMPKGSK
-359 AKDFWKYIKYIEGGL
+359 AKDFWAYLDLVKE
-374 IDIGKAIKKPAIY
+374 
-387 ETLKSVGKAVRT
+387 VGKAAKKPTKYEVLKSIGKLART
-399 GASKTA
+399 GLSKTA

-437 LVKRDNE
+437 LVKRDND

-452 GKPLVIPENPSVR
+452 GKPLVIPENPTTR

-488 NNRLNRFK
+488 NNRLKEVLDPQFM
-496 KDLMSPEFISYYG
+496 KDYG
-509 IDKMSDKE
+509 LDKMSAKE
-517 LMDFLSENMDDEVIE
+517 IIDFLSTSPLVDDEDREI
-532 VLKNDYNLFVK
+532 LKDYGIFITK
-543 KPKEE
+543 SKKEE

>member
-15 WATNHIWSEDKLRLA
+15 WATNNIWSEDKLRLA

-65 GYSPKEVVFNTATN
+65 GYSPKEVAFNTATN
-79 VAPDVVSGALFSGLK
+79 VAPDVVFGGLVK
-94 ALYKGGKATRKGIR
+94 TLWKGGKATGKGIR
-108 SIVDKA
+108 SIVDKI
-114 KNNAIKKNTFKT
+114 KNNAVKKNTSKT
-126 NKSILEALEQGRKVD
+126 NKSILEALEQGKKVD
-141 KKFFQ
+141 KKIFQ

-152 NLNETLGDEG
+152 NINETLGDKG
-162 AYDMIKH
+162 GYDMIKD
-169 SVTSNIEN
+169 SVIANIED
-177 TAPDDTNK
+177 TAPDDK

-209 EDDYLKNIT
+209 EDDYLENIT

-224 LLGNAGERT
+224 LLGNAGERFSD
-233 IGAKGLDNTIEA
+233 AKGLNNTIEI

-250 KNSDQTKR
+250 KNSDQTKI
-258 FQDVVRANNDAFDR
+258 FQDVIRTNNDAFAR

-278 KAYDAGKINYYKKWE
+278 KAYDAGKIGLHKKWE

-304 ASSSIINDTLVK
+304 ASSRIINDTLIK
-316 ESVIK
+316 ESVVK

-349 PFGQMPEKSK
+349 PFRHMPKGSK
-359 AKDFWKYIKYIEGGL
+359 AKDFWAYLDLAKEV
-374 IDIGKAIKKPAIY
+374 GKAAKKPTIY
-387 ETLKSVGKAVRT
+387 ETIKSIGKAVRT

-452 GKPLVIPENPSVR
+452 GKPLVIPENPSTR

-488 NNRLNRFK
+488 NNRLKEVLDPQFI
-496 KDLMSPEFISYYG
+496 KDYG
-509 IDKMSDKE
+509 LDKMSAKE
-517 LMDFLSENMDDEVIE
+517 IIDFLSTSPLVDDEDRE
-532 VLKNDYNLFVK
+532 VLKDYGIFIA
-543 KPKEE
+543 KPKKEE

>member
-1 MAEEKKYTLWNGND
+1 MSEEKKYTFWNGND
-15 WATNHIWSEDKLRLA
+15 WATNNILSEDPIRLT

-37 ILTDFITGNPDGEK
+37 ILTDLITGNPDGEK

-65 GYSPKEVVFNTATN
+65 GYTPKEAVFNTATN
-79 VAPDVVSGALFSGLK
+79 VAPDIVLGGLLK
-94 ALYKGGKATRKGIR
+94 IIGKGGKATGKGIR
-108 SIVDKA
+108 SVIDKV
-114 KNNAIKKNTFKT
+114 KTNAVKKNTSKT
-126 NKSILEALEQGRKVD
+126 NKSILEALEQGGKVD
-141 KKFFQ
+141 KKFLQ

-152 NLNETLGDEG
+152 NFNETLGDEG
-162 AYDMIKH
+162 GYNMIKH
-169 SVTSNIEN
+169 RLVMANEY
-177 TAPDDTNK
+177 TAPDDT
-185 IIKYNLGLRGKND
+185 IIKHNLGLRGKND

-224 LLGNAGERT
+224 LLGNAGERLSDD
-233 IGAKGLDNTIEA
+233 KGLDNTIDVI
-245 TDDIM
+245 DDIM
-250 KNSDQTKR
+250 KDSDQTKT
-258 FQDVVRANNDAFDR
+258 FQDVVRTNNDAFAR
-272 NSERIK
+272 NSKRVED
-278 KAYDAGKINYYKKWE
+278 AYKSGKIDFYKKWE
-293 LDQLNKLNYYN
+293 LDQLNKVNYYN
-304 ASSSIINDTLVK
+304 ASSRIINDTLIK

-349 PFGQMPEKSK
+349 PFRHMPKGSK
-359 AKDFWKYIKYIEGGL
+359 AKDFWAYLDLAKEV
-374 IDIGKAIKKPAIY
+374 GKAAKKPTFY
-387 ETLKSVGKAVRT
+387 EALKSVGKAART
-399 GASKTA
+399 GISKTT

-437 LVKRDNE
+437 LVKRDND

-488 NNRLNRFK
+488 SNRLNRFK
-496 KDLMSPEFISYYG
+496 NDLMSPEFIKYYG
-509 IDKMSDKE
+509 IDKMSNKE
-517 LMDFLSENMDDEVIE
+517 LMDFLSDNMDDEVIDI
-532 VLKNDYNLFVK
+532 LKNNYNLFVK
-543 KPKEE
+543 PSEE

>member
-1 MAEEKKYTLWNGND
+1 MSEEKKYTFWNGND
-15 WATNHIWSEDKLRLA
+15 WATNNILSEDPIRLT

-37 ILTDFITGNPDGEK
+37 ILTDLITGNPDGEK

-65 GYSPKEVVFNTATN
+65 GYTPKEAVFNTATN
-79 VAPDVVSGALFSGLK
+79 VAPDIVLGGLLK
-94 ALYKGGKATRKGIR
+94 IIGKGGKATGKGIR
-108 SIVDKA
+108 SVIDKV
-114 KNNAIKKNTFKT
+114 KTNAVKKNTYKT
-126 NKSILEALEQGRKVD
+126 NKSILEALEQGGKVD
-141 KKFFQ
+141 KKFLQ

-152 NLNETLGDEG
+152 NINETLGDEG
-162 AYDMIKH
+162 GYNMIKDSL
-169 SVTSNIEN
+169 SVNMEDI
-177 TAPDDTNK
+177 APDNT
-185 IIKYNLGLRGKND
+185 IIKYNSGLRGKND

-224 LLGNAGERT
+224 LLGNAGERLSDD
-233 IGAKGLDNTIEA
+233 KGLDNTIDVI
-245 TDDIM
+245 DDIM
-250 KNSDQTKR
+250 KDSDQTKT
-258 FQDVVRANNDAFDR
+258 FQDVVRTNNDAFAR
-272 NSERIK
+272 NSKRVED
-278 KAYDAGKINYYKKWE
+278 AYKSGKIDFYKKWE
-293 LDQLNKLNYYN
+293 LDQLNKVNYYN
-304 ASSSIINDTLVK
+304 ASSRIINDTLIK

-349 PFGQMPEKSK
+349 PFRHMPKGSK
-359 AKDFWKYIKYIEGGL
+359 AKDFWAYLDLAKEV
-374 IDIGKAIKKPAIY
+374 GKAAKKPTFY
-387 ETLKSVGKAVRT
+387 EALKSVGKAART
-399 GASKTA
+399 GISKTT

-437 LVKRDNE
+437 LVKRDND

-488 NNRLNRFK
+488 SNRLNRFK
-496 KDLMSPEFISYYG
+496 NDLMSPEFIKYYG
-509 IDKMSDKE
+509 IDKMSNKE
-517 LMDFLSENMDDEVIE
+517 LMDFLSDNMDDEVIDI
-532 VLKNDYNLFVK
+532 LKNNYNLFVK
-543 KPKEE
+543 PSEE

>member
-1 MAEEKKYTLWNGND
+1 MSEEKKYTFWNGND
-15 WATNHIWSEDKLRLA
+15 WATNNILSEDPIRLT

-37 ILTDFITGNPDGEK
+37 ILTDLITGNPDGEK

-65 GYSPKEVVFNTATN
+65 GYTPKEAVFNTATN
-79 VAPDVVSGALFSGLK
+79 VAPDIVLGGLLK
-94 ALYKGGKATRKGIR
+94 IIGKGGKATGKGIR
-108 SIVDKA
+108 SVIDKV
-114 KNNAIKKNTFKT
+114 KTNAVKKNTSKT
-126 NKSILEALEQGRKVD
+126 NKSILEALEQGGKVD
-141 KKFFQ
+141 KKFLQ

-152 NLNETLGDEG
+152 NFNETLGDEG
-162 AYDMIKH
+162 GYNMIKH
-169 SVTSNIEN
+169 RLVMVNED
-177 TAPDDTNK
+177 TAPDDT

-224 LLGNAGERT
+224 LLGNAGERLSDD
-233 IGAKGLDNTIEA
+233 KGLDNTIDVI
-245 TDDIM
+245 DDIM
-250 KNSDQTKR
+250 KDSDQTKT
-258 FQDVVRANNDAFDR
+258 FQDVVRTNNDAFAR
-272 NSERIK
+272 NSKRVED
-278 KAYDAGKINYYKKWE
+278 AYKSGKIDFYKKWE
-293 LDQLNKLNYYN
+293 LDQLNKVNYYN
-304 ASSSIINDTLVK
+304 ASSRIINDTLIK

-349 PFGQMPEKSK
+349 PFRHMPKGSK
-359 AKDFWKYIKYIEGGL
+359 AKDFWAYLDLAKEV
-374 IDIGKAIKKPAIY
+374 GKAAKKPTFY
-387 ETLKSVGKAVRT
+387 EALKSVGKAART
-399 GASKTA
+399 GISKTT

-437 LVKRDNE
+437 LVKRDND

-474 TPEADKKRWYEEIQ
+474 TPEAEKKRWYEEIQ
-488 NNRLNRFK
+488 SNRLNRFK
-496 KDLMSPEFISYYG
+496 NDLMSPEFIKYYG
-509 IDKMSDKE
+509 IDKMSNKE
-517 LMDFLSENMDDEVIE
+517 LMDFLSDNMDDEVIDI
-532 VLKNDYNLFVK
+532 LKNNYNLFVK
-543 KPKEE
+543 PSEE

>member
-1 MAEEKKYTLWNGND
+1 MSEEKKYTFWNGND
-15 WATNHIWSEDKLRLA
+15 WATNNILSEDPIRLT

-37 ILTDFITGNPDGEK
+37 ILTDLITGNPDGEK

-65 GYSPKEVVFNTATN
+65 GYTPKEAVFNTATN
-79 VAPDVVSGALFSGLK
+79 VAPDIVLGGLLK
-94 ALYKGGKATRKGIR
+94 IIGKGGKATGKGIR
-108 SIVDKA
+108 SVIDKV
-114 KNNAIKKNTFKT
+114 KTNAVKKNTYKT
-126 NKSILEALEQGRKVD
+126 NKSILEALEQGGKVD
-141 KKFFQ
+141 KKFLQ

-152 NLNETLGDEG
+152 NFNETLGDEG
-162 AYDMIKH
+162 GYNMIKH
-169 SVTSNIEN
+169 RVSVNMED
-177 TAPDDTNK
+177 TAPDDT

-224 LLGNAGERT
+224 LLGNAGERLSDD
-233 IGAKGLDNTIEA
+233 KGLDNTIDVI
-245 TDDIM
+245 DDIM
-250 KNSDQTKR
+250 KDSDQTKT
-258 FQDVVRANNDAFDR
+258 FQDVVRTNNDAFAR
-272 NSERIK
+272 NSKRVED
-278 KAYDAGKINYYKKWE
+278 AYKSGKIDFYKKWE
-293 LDQLNKLNYYN
+293 LDQLNKVNYYN
-304 ASSSIINDTLVK
+304 ASSRIINDTLIK

-349 PFGQMPEKSK
+349 PFRHMPKGSK
-359 AKDFWKYIKYIEGGL
+359 AKDFWAYLDLAKEV
-374 IDIGKAIKKPAIY
+374 GKAAKKPTFY
-387 ETLKSVGKAVRT
+387 EALKSVGKAART
-399 GASKTA
+399 GISKTT

-437 LVKRDNE
+437 LVKRDND

-488 NNRLNRFK
+488 SNRLNRFK
-496 KDLMSPEFISYYG
+496 NDLMSPEFIKYYG
-509 IDKMSDKE
+509 IDKMSNKE
-517 LMDFLSENMDDEVIE
+517 LMDFLSDNMDDEVIDI
-532 VLKNDYNLFVK
+532 LKNNYNLFVK
-543 KPKEE
+543 PSEE

>member
-1 MAEEKKYTLWNGND
+1 MAEEKKYTFWNGND
-15 WATNHIWSEDKLRLA
+15 WATNHVLSEDPLRA
-30 DLSNDAQ
+30 IDLSNDIQ
-37 ILTDFITGNPDGEK
+37 IISDFINGNPDGEK

-79 VAPDVVSGALFSGLK
+79 VAPDVVLGGLVK
-94 ALYKGGKATRKGIR
+94 LLGKGGKATWKGIR
-108 SIVDKA
+108 SAVDKA
-114 KNNAIKKNTFKT
+114 KNNAIKKSTSKT
-126 NKSILEALEQGRKVD
+126 NKSILEALEQGGKVD
-141 KKFFQ
+141 KKYFQ

-152 NLNETLGDEG
+152 NINKTLGDESG
-162 AYDMIKH
+162 YNMIKD
-169 SVTSNIEN
+169 SVKAEIEDI
-177 TAPDDTNK
+177 APDDT

-224 LLGNAGERT
+224 LLGNAGERADDT
-233 IGAKGLDNTIEA
+233 KGLMDTIDVI
-245 TDDIM
+245 DDIM
-250 KNSDQTKR
+250 KDSDQTKT
-258 FQDVVRANNDAFDR
+258 FQDVVRANNDAFAR
-272 NSERIK
+272 NSKRVED
-278 KAYDAGKINYYKKWE
+278 AYKSGKIGLHKKWE

-304 ASSSIINDTLVK
+304 ASSRIINDTLIK
-316 ESVIK
+316 ESVVK
-321 NPIKLFGKIPL
+321 DPFKLFGKIPI
-332 GKEKVKTTYI
+332 GNEKIKTTYI

-349 PFGQMPEKSK
+349 PFRHMPKGSK
-359 AKDFWKYIKYIEGGL
+359 AKDFWAYLDLAKE
-374 IDIGKAIKKPAIY
+374 
-387 ETLKSVGKAVRT
+387 VGKAAKKPTIYEAIKSIGKIVRT
-399 GASKTA
+399 GASKTT

-437 LVKRDNE
+437 LVKRDND

-452 GKPLVIPENPSVR
+452 GKPLVIPENPSTR

-488 NNRLNRFK
+488 NNRLKEFLDPQFM
-496 KDLMSPEFISYYG
+496 KDYG
-509 IDKMSDKE
+509 LDKMSAKE
-517 LMDFLSENMDDEVIE
+517 IIDFLSTSPLVDDEDREI
-532 VLKNDYNLFVK
+532 LKDYGIFIT
-543 KPKEE
+543 KPKKEE

>member
-15 WATNHIWSEDKLRLA
+15 WATNNIWSEDKLRLA

-65 GYSPKEVVFNTATN
+65 GYSPKEVAFNTATN
-79 VAPDVVSGALFSGLK
+79 VAPDVAFGGLLK
-94 ALYKGGKATRKGIR
+94 LIWKGGKATRKGIR

-114 KNNAIKKNTFKT
+114 KNNAIKKNTYKT
-126 NKSILEALEQGRKVD
+126 NKSILEALEQGGKVD

-152 NLNETLGDEG
+152 NLNETLGDKS
-162 AYDMIKH
+162 AYDMIKDR
-169 SVTSNIEN
+169 VKADIEN
-177 TAPDDTNK
+177 TAEDNT

-218 HDNAKF
+218 HDDAKF
-224 LLGNAGERT
+224 LLGNAGERFSDT
-233 IGAKGLDNTIEA
+233 KGLNA
-245 TDDIM
+245 TVDVIDDIM
-250 KNSDQTKR
+250 ENSDQTKI
-258 FQDVVRANNDAFDR
+258 FQDVIRANNDAFAR
-272 NSERIK
+272 NSKRVED
-278 KAYDAGKINYYKKWE
+278 AYKSGKIGLHKKWE

-304 ASSSIINDTLVK
+304 ASSRIINDTLIK
-316 ESVIK
+316 ESVVK
-321 NPIKLFGKIPL
+321 NHIKLFGKIPL

-349 PFGQMPEKSK
+349 PFRHMPKGSK
-359 AKDFWKYIKYIEGGL
+359 AKDFWSYLDLVKEV
-374 IDIGKAIKKPAIY
+374 GKAVKKPTFY

-405 DNIIL
+405 DNRIL

-416 VHADMDNPNRYNEA
+416 VHADLDNPNRYNEA
-430 DIMDTWE
+430 DIMGTWE

-465 EIIDFIKRR
+465 ERIGFIKRR
-474 TPEADKKRWYEEIQ
+474 TPEGDKKRWYEEIQ

-517 LMDFLSENMDDEVIE
+517 LMDFLSENMDDEVLE

>member
-37 ILTDFITGNPDGEK
+37 ILTDIFAGNPDGEK
-51 QRAAKNFEHMMGIS
+51 QRAAKNFEHMMGVS
-65 GYSPKEVVFNTATN
+65 GYSPKEVVFNTLTN

-94 ALYKGGKATRKGIR
+94 ALYKGGKVTKKGIG
-108 SIVDKA
+108 SIVDKI
-114 KNNAIKKNTFKT
+114 KNNAIKKNTSKT

-141 KKFFQ
+141 KKYFQ

-152 NLNETLGDEG
+152 NINETLGDKG
-162 AYDMIKH
+162 GYDMIKD
-169 SVTSNIEN
+169 SVITNMGDTAEDN
-177 TAPDDTNK
+177 T

-209 EDDYLKNIT
+209 EDDYLENIT

-224 LLGNAGERT
+224 LLGNAGERASDT
-233 IGAKGLDNTIEA
+233 KGLINTIEV

-258 FQDVVRANNDAFDR
+258 FQDVVRDNNDAFAR

-278 KAYDAGKINYYKKWE
+278 KAYDAGKINYHKKWE

-304 ASSSIINDTLVK
+304 ASSSIINDTLIK
-316 ESVIK
+316 ESVVK

-349 PFGQMPEKSK
+349 PFSQMPEKSK
-359 AKDFWKYIKYIEGGL
+359 AKDFWKYIEGGL
-374 IDIGKAIKKPAIY
+374 IDTGKAIKKPAIY
-387 ETLKSVGKAVRT
+387 EGLKSIGKAAIT
-399 GASKTA
+399 GISKTT

-517 LMDFLSENMDDEVIE
+517 LMDFLSENMDDEVLE

>member
-1 MAEEKKYTLWNGND
+1 MSEEKKYTFWNGND
-15 WATNHIWSEDKLRLA
+15 WATNNILSEDPIRLT

-37 ILTDFITGNPDGEK
+37 ILTDLITGNPDGEK

-65 GYSPKEVVFNTATN
+65 GYTPKEAVFNTATN
-79 VAPDVVSGALFSGLK
+79 VAPDIVLGGLLK
-94 ALYKGGKATRKGIR
+94 IIGKGGKATGKGIR
-108 SIVDKA
+108 SVIDKV
-114 KNNAIKKNTFKT
+114 KTNAVKKNTSKT
-126 NKSILEALEQGRKVD
+126 NKSILEALEQGGKVD
-141 KKFFQ
+141 KKFLQ

-152 NLNETLGDEG
+152 NFNETLGDEG
-162 AYDMIKH
+162 GYNMIKH
-169 SVTSNIEN
+169 RLVMVNED
-177 TAPDDTNK
+177 TAPDDT

-224 LLGNAGERT
+224 LLGNAGERLSDD
-233 IGAKGLDNTIEA
+233 KGLDNTIDVI
-245 TDDIM
+245 DDIM
-250 KNSDQTKR
+250 KDSDQTKT
-258 FQDVVRANNDAFDR
+258 FQDVVRTNNDAFAR
-272 NSERIK
+272 NSKRVED
-278 KAYDAGKINYYKKWE
+278 AYKSGKIDFYKKWE
-293 LDQLNKLNYYN
+293 LDQLNKVNYYN
-304 ASSSIINDTLVK
+304 ASSRIINDTLIK

-349 PFGQMPEKSK
+349 PFRHMPKGSK
-359 AKDFWKYIKYIEGGL
+359 AKDFWAYLDLAKEV
-374 IDIGKAIKKPAIY
+374 GKAAKKPTFY
-387 ETLKSVGKAVRT
+387 EALKSVGKAART
-399 GASKTA
+399 GISKTT

-437 LVKRDNE
+437 LVKRDND

-488 NNRLNRFK
+488 SNRLNRFK
-496 KDLMSPEFISYYG
+496 NDLMSPEFIKYYG
-509 IDKMSDKE
+509 IDKMSNKE
-517 LMDFLSENMDDEVIE
+517 LMDFLSDNMDDEVIDI
-532 VLKNDYNLFVK
+532 LKNNYNLFVK
-543 KPKEE
+543 PSEE

>member
-1 MAEEKKYTLWNGND
+1 MEEEKKYTFWNGND
-15 WATNHIWSEDKLRLA
+15 WATNHVLSEDPIRA
-30 DLSNDAQ
+30 IDLSNGAQ
-37 ILTDFITGNPDGEK
+37 ILSDIITGNPDGEK

-65 GYSPKEVVFNTATN
+65 GYSPKEAVFNTATN
-79 VAPDVVSGALFSGLK
+79 VAPDVVFGGLLK
-94 ALYKGGKATRKGIR
+94 LIGKGGKASIKGIVNK
-108 SIVDKA
+108 IIDA
-114 KNNAIKKNTFKT
+114 KKIKKIKTSKT
-126 NKSILEALEQGRKVD
+126 NKEILNALEQGGKVD

-152 NLNETLGDEG
+152 NINETLGDKG
-162 AYDMIKH
+162 GYNMIKDN
-169 SVTSNIEN
+169 VMATMED
-177 TAPDDTNK
+177 TAPDNT

-224 LLGNAGERT
+224 LLGNAGERLDD
-233 IGAKGLDNTIEA
+233 AKGLNA
-245 TDDIM
+245 TVDVIDDIM

-258 FQDVVRANNDAFDR
+258 FQDVVRSNNDAFAR
-272 NSERIK
+272 NSKRVED
-278 KAYDAGKINYYKKWE
+278 AYKSGKIDIHKKWE

-304 ASSSIINDTLVK
+304 ASSRIINDTLIK
-316 ESVIK
+316 ESVVK

-349 PFGQMPEKSK
+349 PFRHMPKGSK
-359 AKDFWKYIKYIEGGL
+359 AKDFWAYWDLAKEV
-374 IDIGKAIKKPAIY
+374 GKAVKKPAKY
-387 ETLKSVGKAVRT
+387 EVLKSVGKAART
-399 GASKTA
+399 GLSKTA

-437 LVKRDNE
+437 LVKRDND

-452 GKPLVIPENPSVR
+452 GKPLVIPENPTVR

-488 NNRLNRFK
+488 NNRLKEVLDPQFM
-496 KDLMSPEFISYYG
+496 KDYG
-509 IDKMSDKE
+509 LDKMSAKE
-517 LMDFLSENMDDEVIE
+517 IIDFLSTSPLVDDEDRE
-532 VLKNDYNLFVK
+532 VLKDYGIFIT
-543 KPKEE
+543 KPKKEE

>member
-37 ILTDFITGNPDGEK
+37 LLTDFIAGNPDGEK

-94 ALYKGGKATRKGIR
+94 ALYKGGKVTKKGIG

-114 KNNAIKKNTFKT
+114 KNNAIKKNTYKT

-141 KKFFQ
+141 KKHFQ

-169 SVTSNIEN
+169 SVADKVGDI
-177 TAPDDTNK
+177 APDDTNK

-209 EDDYLKNIT
+209 EDDYLENIT

-224 LLGNAGERT
+224 LLGNAGERS
-233 IGAKGLDNTIEA
+233 IGAKGLDNTIKV

-258 FQDVVRANNDAFDR
+258 FQDVVRANNDTFDR

-278 KAYDAGKINYYKKWE
+278 KAYDAGKINYHKKWE

-359 AKDFWKYIKYIEGGL
+359 AKDFWKYIEGGL
-374 IDIGKAIKKPAIY
+374 IDTGKAIKKPTKY
-387 ETLKSVGKAVRT
+387 EVLKSIGKLVRE

-437 LVKRDNE
+437 LVKRDND

-452 GKPLVIPENPSVR
+452 GKPLVIPENPTTR

-488 NNRLNRFK
+488 NNRLKEVLDPQFIKDYGLDK
-496 KDLMSPEFISYYG
+496 KSA
-509 IDKMSDKE
+509 KE
-517 LMDFLSENMDDEVIE
+517 IIDFLSTSPLVDDEDRE
-532 VLKNDYNLFVK
+532 VLKDYGIFIA
-543 KPKEE
+543 KPKKEE

>member
-1 MAEEKKYTLWNGND
+1 MAEEKKYTMLNGND
-15 WATNHIWSEDKLRLA
+15 WATNDILSEDPLRVI

-37 ILTDFITGNPDGEK
+37 ILSDFITGNPDGEK

-79 VAPDVVSGALFSGLK
+79 VTPDVVSGALFSGLK
-94 ALYKGGKATRKGIR
+94 ALFKGGKATGKGIG
-108 SIVDKA
+108 SIVDKI
-114 KNNAIKKNTFKT
+114 KNNAIKKNTSKT

-141 KKFFQ
+141 KKYFQ

-152 NLNETLGDEG
+152 NLNETLGDKSG
-162 AYDMIKH
+162 YDMIKD
-169 SVTSNIEN
+169 SVIANMED
-177 TAPDDTNK
+177 TAPDNT

-224 LLGNAGERT
+224 LLGNAGERASDT
-233 IGAKGLDNTIEA
+233 KGLNNTIEVI
-245 TDDIM
+245 DDIM
-250 KNSDQTKR
+250 KNSDQTKM
-258 FQDVVRANNDAFDR
+258 FQDVIRTNNDAFAR
-272 NSERIK
+272 NSKRVED
-278 KAYDAGKINYYKKWE
+278 AYKSGKIGLHKKWE

-304 ASSSIINDTLVK
+304 ASSRIINDTLVK

-349 PFGQMPEKSK
+349 PFRHMPKGSK
-359 AKDFWKYIKYIEGGL
+359 AKDFWAYLDLAKEV
-374 IDIGKAIKKPAIY
+374 GKAAKKPTFY
-387 ETLKSVGKAVRT
+387 ETLKSIGKAVRT

-437 LVKRDNE
+437 LVKRDND

-517 LMDFLSENMDDEVIE
+517 LMDFLSENMDDEVLE

>member
-1 MAEEKKYTLWNGND
+1 MAEEKKYTFWNGND
-15 WATNHIWSEDKLRLA
+15 WATNNLSEDPIRA
-30 DLSNDAQ
+30 IDLSNDAQ
-37 ILTDFITGNPDGEK
+37 LLSDLIAGNPDGEK

-65 GYSPKEVVFNTATN
+65 GYSPKEVAFNTATN

-94 ALYKGGKATRKGIR
+94 ALYKSGKVTKKGIG
-108 SIVDKA
+108 SVVDKI
-114 KNNAIKKNTFKT
+114 KNNAIKKNTSKT
-126 NKSILEALEQGRKVD
+126 NKSILEALEQGGKVD
-141 KKFFQ
+141 KKYFQ

-152 NLNETLGDEG
+152 NLNKTLGDEG

-169 SVTSNIEN
+169 SVADKIEN
-177 TAPDDTNK
+177 IAPDDTNK

-209 EDDYLKNIT
+209 EDDYLENIT

-224 LLGNAGERT
+224 LLGNAGERS
-233 IGAKGLDNTIEA
+233 IGAKGLDNTIKV

-359 AKDFWKYIKYIEGGL
+359 AKDFWKYIEGGL
-374 IDIGKAIKKPAIY
+374 IDTGKAIKKPAIY
-387 ETLKSVGKAVRT
+387 ETIKSIGKAART
-399 GASKTA
+399 GLSKTA

-437 LVKRDNE
+437 LAKRDNE

-488 NNRLNRFK
+488 NNRLKEVLDPQFI
-496 KDLMSPEFISYYG
+496 KDYG
-509 IDKMSDKE
+509 LDKMSAKE
-517 LMDFLSENMDDEVIE
+517 IIDFLSTSPLVDDEDRE
-532 VLKNDYNLFVK
+532 VLKDYGIFIT
-543 KPKEE
+543 KPKKEE

>member
-1 MAEEKKYTLWNGND
+1 MSEEKKYTFWNGND
-15 WATNHIWSEDKLRLA
+15 WATNNILSEDPIRLT

-37 ILTDFITGNPDGEK
+37 ILTDLITGNPDGEK

-65 GYSPKEVVFNTATN
+65 GYTPKEAVFNTATN
-79 VAPDVVSGALFSGLK
+79 VAPDIVLGGLLK
-94 ALYKGGKATRKGIR
+94 IIGKGGKATGKGIR
-108 SIVDKA
+108 SVIDKV
-114 KNNAIKKNTFKT
+114 KTNAVKKNTYKT
-126 NKSILEALEQGRKVD
+126 NKSILEALEQGGKVD
-141 KKFFQ
+141 KKFLQ

-152 NLNETLGDEG
+152 NFNETLGDEG
-162 AYDMIKH
+162 GYDMIKH
-169 SVTSNIEN
+169 RLVMVNEN
-177 TAPDDTNK
+177 TAPDDT

-224 LLGNAGERT
+224 LLGNAGERLSDD
-233 IGAKGLDNTIEA
+233 KGLDNTIDVI
-245 TDDIM
+245 DDIM
-250 KNSDQTKR
+250 KDSDQTKT
-258 FQDVVRANNDAFDR
+258 FQDVVRTNNDAFAR
-272 NSERIK
+272 NSKRVED
-278 KAYDAGKINYYKKWE
+278 AYKSGKIDFYKKWE
-293 LDQLNKLNYYN
+293 LDQLNKVNYYN
-304 ASSSIINDTLVK
+304 ASSRIINDTLIK

-349 PFGQMPEKSK
+349 PFRHMPKGSK
-359 AKDFWKYIKYIEGGL
+359 AKDFWAYLDLAKEV
-374 IDIGKAIKKPAIY
+374 GKAAKKPTFY
-387 ETLKSVGKAVRT
+387 EALKSVGKAART
-399 GASKTA
+399 GISKTT

-437 LVKRDNE
+437 LVKRDND

-488 NNRLNRFK
+488 SNRLNRFK
-496 KDLMSPEFISYYG
+496 NDLMSPEFIKYYG
-509 IDKMSDKE
+509 IDKMSNKE
-517 LMDFLSENMDDEVIE
+517 LMDFLSDNMDDEVIDI
-532 VLKNDYNLFVK
+532 LKNNYNLFVK
-543 KPKEE
+543 PSEE

>member
-1 MAEEKKYTLWNGND
+1 MAEEKKYTFWNGND
-15 WATNHIWSEDKLRLA
+15 WATNHILSEDPLRA
-30 DLSNDAQ
+30 IDLSNDTQ

-79 VAPDVVSGALFSGLK
+79 IAPDVVSGALFSGLK
-94 ALYKGGKATRKGIR
+94 ALYKGGKATKKGIG
-108 SIVDKA
+108 SIVDKI
-114 KNNAIKKNTFKT
+114 KNNAIKKNTSKT
-126 NKSILEALEQGRKVD
+126 NKSILEALEQGGKVD
-141 KKFFQ
+141 KKYFQ

-152 NLNETLGDEG
+152 NINETLGDKG
-162 AYDMIKH
+162 GYDMIKD
-169 SVTSNIEN
+169 SVRAKMGDTAEDN
-177 TAPDDTNK
+177 T

-224 LLGNAGERT
+224 LLGNAGERYSD
-233 IGAKGLDNTIEA
+233 AKGLINTIEI
-245 TDDIM
+245 TDNIM
-250 KNSDQTKR
+250 ENSDQTKI
-258 FQDVVRANNDAFDR
+258 FQDVIRTNNDAFAR

-304 ASSSIINDTLVK
+304 ASSRIINDTLIK
-316 ESVIK
+316 ESEVK

-332 GKEKVKTTYI
+332 GKEKAKTTYI

-349 PFGQMPEKSK
+349 PFRQMPEKSK
-359 AKDFWKYIKYIEGGL
+359 AKDFWKYIEGGL
-374 IDIGKAIKKPAIY
+374 IDTGKAIKKPAIY
-387 ETLKSVGKAVRT
+387 ETLKSVGKAART
-399 GASKTA
+399 GISKTA

-437 LVKRDNE
+437 LVKRDND

-452 GKPLVIPENPSVR
+452 GKPLVIPENPTVR

-488 NNRLNRFK
+488 NNRLKEVLDPQFIKDYGLDK
-496 KDLMSPEFISYYG
+496 KSA
-509 IDKMSDKE
+509 KE
-517 LMDFLSENMDDEVIE
+517 IIDFLSTSPLVDDEDRE
-532 VLKNDYNLFVK
+532 VLKDYGIFIA
-543 KPKEE
+543 KPKKEE

>member
-1 MAEEKKYTLWNGND
+1 MSEEKKYTFWNGND
-15 WATNHIWSEDKLRLA
+15 WATNNILSEDPIRLT

-37 ILTDFITGNPDGEK
+37 ILTDLITGNPDGEK

-65 GYSPKEVVFNTATN
+65 GYTPKEAVFNTATN
-79 VAPDVVSGALFSGLK
+79 VAPDIVLGGLLK
-94 ALYKGGKATRKGIR
+94 IIGKGGKATGKGIR
-108 SIVDKA
+108 SVIDKV
-114 KNNAIKKNTFKT
+114 KTNAVKKNTSKT
-126 NKSILEALEQGRKVD
+126 NKSILEALEQGGKVD
-141 KKFFQ
+141 KKFLQ

-152 NLNETLGDEG
+152 NINKTLGDEG
-162 AYDMIKH
+162 GYDMIKD
-169 SVTSNIEN
+169 SLRVNVEDI
-177 TAPDDTNK
+177 APDDT

-224 LLGNAGERT
+224 LLGNAGERLSDD
-233 IGAKGLDNTIEA
+233 KGLDNTIDVI
-245 TDDIM
+245 DDIM
-250 KNSDQTKR
+250 KDSDQTKT
-258 FQDVVRANNDAFDR
+258 FQDVVRTNNDAFAR
-272 NSERIK
+272 NSKRVED
-278 KAYDAGKINYYKKWE
+278 AYKSGKIDFYKKWE
-293 LDQLNKLNYYN
+293 LDQLNKVNYYN
-304 ASSSIINDTLVK
+304 ASSRIINDTLIK

-349 PFGQMPEKSK
+349 PFRHMPKGSK
-359 AKDFWKYIKYIEGGL
+359 AKDFWAYLDLAKEV
-374 IDIGKAIKKPAIY
+374 GKAAKKPTFY
-387 ETLKSVGKAVRT
+387 EALKSVGKAART
-399 GASKTA
+399 GISKTT

-437 LVKRDNE
+437 LVKRDND

-488 NNRLNRFK
+488 SNRLNRFK
-496 KDLMSPEFISYYG
+496 NDLMSPEFIKYYG
-509 IDKMSDKE
+509 IDKMSNKE
-517 LMDFLSENMDDEVIE
+517 LMDFLSDNMDDEVIDI
-532 VLKNDYNLFVK
+532 LKNNYNLFVK
-543 KPKEE
+543 PSEE

>member
-1 MAEEKKYTLWNGND
+1 MSEEKKYTFWNGND
-15 WATNHIWSEDKLRLA
+15 WATNNILSEDPIRLT

-37 ILTDFITGNPDGEK
+37 ILTDLITGNPDGEK

-65 GYSPKEVVFNTATN
+65 GYTPKEAVFNTATN
-79 VAPDVVSGALFSGLK
+79 VAPDIVLGGLLK
-94 ALYKGGKATRKGIR
+94 IIGKGGKATGKGIR
-108 SIVDKA
+108 SVIDKV
-114 KNNAIKKNTFKT
+114 KTNAVKKNTSKT
-126 NKSILEALEQGRKVD
+126 NKSILEALEQGGKVD
-141 KKFFQ
+141 KKFLQ

-152 NLNETLGDEG
+152 NINKTLGDEG
-162 AYDMIKH
+162 GYNMIKH
-169 SVTSNIEN
+169 RLVMANEY
-177 TAPDDTNK
+177 TAPDDT

-224 LLGNAGERT
+224 LLGNAGERLSDD
-233 IGAKGLDNTIEA
+233 KGLDNTIDVI
-245 TDDIM
+245 DDIM
-250 KNSDQTKR
+250 KDSDQTKT
-258 FQDVVRANNDAFDR
+258 FQDVVRTNNDAFAR
-272 NSERIK
+272 NSKRVED
-278 KAYDAGKINYYKKWE
+278 AYKSGKIDFYKKWE
-293 LDQLNKLNYYN
+293 LDQLNKVNYYN
-304 ASSSIINDTLVK
+304 ASSRIINDTLIK

-349 PFGQMPEKSK
+349 PFRHMPKGSK
-359 AKDFWKYIKYIEGGL
+359 AKDFWAYLDLAKEV
-374 IDIGKAIKKPAIY
+374 GKAAKKPTFY
-387 ETLKSVGKAVRT
+387 EALKSVGKAART
-399 GASKTA
+399 GISKTT

-437 LVKRDNE
+437 LVKRDND

-488 NNRLNRFK
+488 SNRLNRFK
-496 KDLMSPEFISYYG
+496 NDLMSPEFIKYYG
-509 IDKMSDKE
+509 IDKMSNKE
-517 LMDFLSENMDDEVIE
+517 LMDFLSDNMDDEVIDI
-532 VLKNDYNLFVK
+532 LKNNYNLFVK
-543 KPKEE
+543 PSEE